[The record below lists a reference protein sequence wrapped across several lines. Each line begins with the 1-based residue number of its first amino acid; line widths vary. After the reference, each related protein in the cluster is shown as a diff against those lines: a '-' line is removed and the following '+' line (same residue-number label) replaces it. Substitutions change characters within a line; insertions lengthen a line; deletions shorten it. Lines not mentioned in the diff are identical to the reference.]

1 MRCSLSLRTGKDEG
15 MDLLDDHKK
24 AIDGIFR
31 RSQDSYGFIPY
42 RAAATFHRSVQ
53 EFLATTFKGLM
64 DSDEGLA
71 AFKILAYLYHKL
83 AEQPIDDSGGEIVEL
98 AERLFVLWQGLIRHA
113 DRSGKKTMFSW
124 FGDQIKERDSR
135 GYLDDKLQDTF
146 LEEFSEPD
154 LLYEKLKIADVVIL
168 RNIEKTQ
175 ENEWASD
182 YALQMWVVERI
193 KIMRSLDLSA
203 GEIAGF
209 QQEFWHLSKVR
220 KDYIQ
225 QCLEAGNHEAAI
237 RTLKKSKEL
246 DADLPGLTADY
257 RSQLASIYK
266 EQGDLG
272 KLKEELWEIVHTSY
286 ALDPEQFWELK
297 ALYPKKE
304 WEKVREDVFEAQGD
318 QRGLYPLLLAEGLLE
333 RILSD
338 LQARVTLPNNLY
350 FLELYK
356 EDLKPY
362 YAKELLGIFQLEVM
376 DLAKG
381 ATNRSGYRRVVGA
394 LRDMQEYPGGAERAR
409 DLAQELKETYP
420 RRTAML
426 DELAKL

>member
-1 MRCSLSLRTGKDEG
+1 
-15 MDLLDDHKK
+15 
-24 AIDGIFR
+24 
-31 RSQDSYGFIPY
+31 
-42 RAAATFHRSVQ
+42 
-53 EFLATTFKGLM
+53 
-64 DSDEGLA
+64 
-71 AFKILAYLYHKL
+71 
-83 AEQPIDDSGGEIVEL
+83 
-98 AERLFVLWQGLIRHA
+98 
-113 DRSGKKTMFSW
+113 
-124 FGDQIKERDSR
+124 
-135 GYLDDKLQDTF
+135 
-146 LEEFSEPD
+146 
-154 LLYEKLKIADVVIL
+154 
-168 RNIEKTQ
+168 
-175 ENEWASD
+175 
-182 YALQMWVVERI
+182 MWVVERI

-272 KLKEELWEIVHTSY
+272 KLKEELWEIVQTSH

-318 QRGLYPLLLAEGLLE
+318 QRGLYPLLLAEGLRE

-350 FLELYK
+350 YLELSTK
-356 EDLKPY
+356 
-362 YAKELLGIFQLEVM
+362 
-376 DLAKG
+376 
-381 ATNRSGYRRVVGA
+381 
-394 LRDMQEYPGGAERAR
+394 
-409 DLAQELKETYP
+409 
-420 RRTAML
+420 RT
-426 DELAKL
+426 